1 MKNGKQEI
9 SSGLVDDEDDDI
21 GVVDD
26 DVLVALNFE
35 ALRKVGGCSLLSICS
50 FHRFSAHFTLP
61 GSLILDECICT
72 CYKSPKYS
80 P

>member
-9 SSGLVDDEDDDI
+9 SSGLVDDEDDDV

-35 ALRKVGGCSLLSICS
+35 ALRKVGDGVV
-50 FHRFSAHFTLP
+50 
-61 GSLILDECICT
+61 
-72 CYKSPKYS
+72 
-80 P
+80 